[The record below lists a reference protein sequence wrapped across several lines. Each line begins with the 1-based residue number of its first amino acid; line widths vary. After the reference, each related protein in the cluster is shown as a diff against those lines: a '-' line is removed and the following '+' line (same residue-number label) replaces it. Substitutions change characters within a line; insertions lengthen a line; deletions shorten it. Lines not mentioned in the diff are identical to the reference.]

1 MGGSYWIVGF
11 EPNHNNHRLKGFLMR
26 YLTDRKRAIGTGS
39 AKTGTAH
46 FWAMKVSSMG
56 LLILIPLFLFTFGP
70 RLGEP
75 HDVVLAYFERPFPA
89 IVAALTITVSFL
101 HFKDGV
107 QVLIEDYVH
116 GRMQKLLIV
125 GMICVSYGAIATGL
139 FAIAR
144 LAL

>member
-1 MGGSYWIVGF
+1 
-11 EPNHNNHRLKGFLMR
+11 MR
-26 YLTDRKRAIGTGS
+26 YLTDRKRAVGMGS

-46 FWAMKVSSMG
+46 FWAMKVSSAG
-56 LLILIPLFLFTFGP
+56 LLILIPLFLLTFGP
-70 RLGEP
+70 MLGES
-75 HDVVLAYFERPFPA
+75 HADVTAYFARPFPA
-89 IVAALTITVSFL
+89 LVAALTIVVGFM

-116 GRMQKLLIV
+116 GTMQKVLIIA
-125 GMICVSYGAIATGL
+125 MICLSYAAAATGV

>member
-1 MGGSYWIVGF
+1 
-11 EPNHNNHRLKGFLMR
+11 MR
-26 YLTDRKRAIGTGS
+26 YLTDRKRATGMGS

-46 FWAMKVSSMG
+46 FWAMKVSSFG
-56 LLILIPLFLFTFGP
+56 LLILIPLFIFTFGP
-70 RLGEP
+70 ILGSDYATVTE
-75 HDVVLAYFERPFPA
+75 YFSRPGPA
-89 IVAALTITVSFL
+89 IIAALTIVVSMM

-116 GRMQKLLIV
+116 GTAQKIAILV
-125 GMICVSYGAIATGL
+125 MICLSYGIAAVGL